1 MSGITMFCK
10 QPAGGRRSLYLRYA
24 ATLREIFAT
33 APSLGEVASLATQTL
48 TTTHHDLTPEERSR
62 RGITVGMIRLSVG
75 LADPGELIGD
85 LEQARR

>member
-1 MSGITMFCK
+1 MSGITMFSK

-33 APSLGEVASLATQTL
+33 ALGEVASLATQTL

-62 RGITVGMIRLSVG
+62 RGITDGMICLFVG
-75 LADPGELIGD
+75 LANPEELIGD